1 MREKKQVIF
10 IIKKLLS
17 NKQLNVFVLCFILSF
32 ALWVSITYSKEY
44 VYNESFPISFV
55 DSSNKVKFFTKDS
68 VITLEIRTN
77 GFTYI
82 ANRLYSSNKKKII
95 IDVNELNLDLSKG
108 KVSISANRL
117 KPLIIRELG
126 YEVFTTKL
134 NFENIVLNWKNVYSK
149 RVPIVNRA
157 KFRFVKPFNQYSKEE
172 LLTKYALIEGDRKD
186 LAKIDTLYTKPIT
199 FENINK
205 DVVLYV
211 PVEVSNLS
219 NRLVCKTTTIPIKI
233 DVEKYTENLIS
244 VPVSVVGYD
253 NYRNIKLLPQE
264 VKLRYRVAM
273 KDYKKVYTK
282 DFKAYVVCS
291 EREIE
296 KNSKLKIFLSSV
308 PGYVDVVNIIPDRV
322 DYILFK

>member
-10 IIKKLLS
+10 VIKKLLS
-17 NKQLNVFVLCFILSF
+17 NKQLNVFVLCLILSF

-126 YEVFTTKL
+126 YEVFNTKL

-149 RVPIVNRA
+149 RVPIVNKA

-172 LLTKYALIEGDRKD
+172 LLTKYALIEGDKKD

-205 DVVLYV
+205 DVILYV

-219 NRLVCKTTTIPIKI
+219 NGLVCKTTTIPIKI
-233 DVEKYTENLIS
+233 DVEKYTENVIS

-273 KDYKKVYTK
+273 KDYKNVYTK

-308 PGYVDVVNIIPDRV
+308 PSYVNVVNIIPDRV